1 MIKVDADPSV
11 RTEIVQ
17 IVEIFRANIVDVGK
31 NTMIIELTGD
41 KGKVNAMEELL
52 APFGIKEL
60 VHYWHNCLN
69 RGSKPHKTNDEE

>member
-1 MIKVDADPSV
+1 
-11 RTEIVQ
+11 
-17 IVEIFRANIVDVGK
+17 
-31 NTMIIELTGD
+31 MIIELTGD

-60 VHYWHNCLN
+60 VRTGIIALN